1 MGSLHAKRGHQKET
15 PKKKNSIGGTSAR
28 SPRTQAPQ
36 QRASPW
42 GKELCQHGGTEEGNQ
57 NQREK
62 TRKRTKRPFPI
73 APAVSRDAVNSRPT
87 VRRLL
92 AFGSE
97 RLEKAIERERV
108 LSHYSCL
115 FQWFNSSHS
124 MRSAVCFQ
132 AKSISCWILHIASEG
147 PTRTIATRSRNASVV
162 LQPCMSVT
170 PAFPH
175 STCGQPRCC
184 KFKTYSVESTRLWL
198 WTSWEGNRE
207 RERECYHITAA
218 CFNDSIQ
225 VIQCEVQCVSK
236 QRQFHAEYCT
246 LLLKDQHEP

>member
-1 MGSLHAKRGHQKET
+1 MEGEKALPHRTKSREQNNSVGSLHAKRGHQKET

-87 VRRLL
+87 VWRVL

-97 RLEKAIERERV
+97 RLEKAIERESAITLQLLV
-108 LSHYSCL
+108 SMIQFKS
-115 FQWFNSSHS
+115 FNAKCSVFPSNVNFMLNTAH
-124 MRSAVCFQ
+124 CF
-132 AKSISCWILHIASEG
+132 
-147 PTRTIATRSRNASVV
+147 
-162 LQPCMSVT
+162 
-170 PAFPH
+170 
-175 STCGQPRCC
+175 
-184 KFKTYSVESTRLWL
+184 
-198 WTSWEGNRE
+198 
-207 RERECYHITAA
+207 
-218 CFNDSIQ
+218 
-225 VIQCEVQCVSK
+225 
-236 QRQFHAEYCT
+236 
-246 LLLKDQHEP
+246 